1 MGCSADPVLQAAEAG
16 QGADARGLPL
26 WARWDARNF
35 RNTVITTS
43 DQYVIL
49 VEVAS
54 GQQSRAP
61 PVVMEGIG
69 DTGATR
75 SLMDLE
81 TARRVGL
88 QIEVAHGSEFGTY
101 FGPGSKERPYAG
113 RVVGP
118 VVLRFGKEV
127 QLELRELK
135 LIHHSEPL
143 LLIGA
148 DVLCGGR
155 AGWTYRAMGVGAAG
169 KGMIIF
175 ANGKRTVSLPLV
187 NAPRLGR
194 PRFVSPAS
202 ATSAAMVA
210 SAPEPPPAT
219 VSAASGPGAPQMG
232 RR

>member
-1 MGCSADPVLQAAEAG
+1 MLQAAEAG

-35 RNTVITTS
+35 RNTVVTTS

-61 PVVMEGIG
+61 PAVMEGIG

-88 QIEVAHGSEFGTY
+88 QVEVAHGSEFGTY

-155 AGWTYRAMGVGAAG
+155 AGWTYRAMGCGKRDDYLCQREAHHVTAPRQRPDVGASPFRISRARHVRR
-169 KGMIIF
+169 
-175 ANGKRTVSLPLV
+175 NGSQRARPPVSDCIHRV
-187 NAPRLGR
+187 GARR
-194 PRFVSPAS
+194 
-202 ATSAAMVA
+202 ATDGAALDHC
-210 SAPEPPPAT
+210 S
-219 VSAASGPGAPQMG
+219 
-232 RR
+232 